1 MKLAVSCA
9 KALLVTVAVAGFLR
23 GAAPPARMNPA
34 RVRVLLRKLDA
45 DNFFTRQRADEALR
59 GLGKPVLPLLRA
71 ERQRTTSLEVRDR
84 LDRMMRD
91 LTFDEQVADLVR
103 MLGHASRENRDQ
115 ADQVLRRSGPA
126 VVPLL
131 KKELKG
137 ELDGRCR
144 ARLEKIIAELSGQR
158 P

>member
-9 KALLVTVAVAGFLR
+9 KALLVTIAVAGFVR
-23 GAAPPARMNPA
+23 AAAPPARVDPV

-45 DNFFTRQRADEALR
+45 ENFFTRQRADETLR
-59 GLGKPVLPLLRA
+59 RLGKPVLPLLRA
-71 ERQRTTSLEVRDR
+71 ERERTTSLEVRDR
-84 LDRMMRD
+84 LDRMLRD
-91 LTFDEQVADLVR
+91 LTYDEQVADLVR

-131 KKELKG
+131 KKELQG
-137 ELDGRCR
+137 DLDGRCR
-144 ARLEKIIAELSGQR
+144 ARLEKIIAELSR
-158 P
+158 PRP